1 MLRLG
6 EALRLTAEETE
17 RFQTISGRRETPK
30 SVEQYNKT
38 LLKTAEH
45 YQLLAAQEGSAD
57 AELLARL
64 AEGELIKTEP
74 EFKSSQIHASSKAI
88 R

>member
-6 EALRLTAEETE
+6 KVLRLTTEEAE
-17 RFQTISGRRETPK
+17 RFQTISGQRVLPK
-30 SVEQYNKT
+30 SVEQYNRT
-38 LLKTAEH
+38 LRQTAEH

-74 EFKSSQIHASSKAI
+74 ELESKSGPCEQ
-88 R
+88 

>member
-6 EALRLTAEETE
+6 KVLRLTPEETE
-17 RFQTISGRRETPK
+17 RFQTISGDQTTPK
-30 SVEQYNKT
+30 SVEEYNKA

-74 EFKSSQIHASSKAI
+74 ELESKSGPCEQ
-88 R
+88 

>member
-6 EALRLTAEETE
+6 ETLRLTAEENE
-17 RFQTISGRRETPK
+17 RFQTISGRRVTPK
-30 SVEQYNKT
+30 SVEEYNKA
-38 LLKTAEH
+38 LLKTAAH

-74 EFKSSQIHASSKAI
+74 KIKSESGPSEQQS
-88 R
+88 